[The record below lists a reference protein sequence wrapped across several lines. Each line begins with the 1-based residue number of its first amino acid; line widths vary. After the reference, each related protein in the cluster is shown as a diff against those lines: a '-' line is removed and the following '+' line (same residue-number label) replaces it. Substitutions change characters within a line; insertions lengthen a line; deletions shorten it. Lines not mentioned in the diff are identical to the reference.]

1 MVVVLAAITTVTA
14 AAVGAVYN
22 VTADPIKRAKEQK
35 KVSALAEVLPKFDNT
50 PSEEVDTVAM
60 DGGEVLVYTARMD
73 GQEVGYAV
81 ESFTNSGFSGLIRIM
96 VGFEPD
102 GTVRNISVLE
112 QNETPGLGA
121 KIAVDGNPVK
131 VSFVGHNP
139 ANLKMSVRK
148 DGGDIDAITAST
160 ISSRAYV
167 QAVERAYAAFRQV
180 RFGDDAVDSASG
192 ATALQNDAA
201 EQDAAG
207 HNAADAMPAEADSA
221 SGATMPAAESLPAA
235 DNSGVRLG
243 GKPGPLGRA
252 PRKVLN
258 DK

>member
-1 MVVVLAAITTVTA
+1 MVAVLAAITTVTA

-22 VTADPIKRAKEQK
+22 VTADPIARAKGQK
-35 KVSALAEVLPKFDNT
+35 KVSALAEVLPGFDNT
-50 PSEEVDTVAM
+50 PSEEVDTVAVG
-60 DGGEVLVYTARMD
+60 GGELLVYTARMG

-102 GTVRNISVLE
+102 GTIRNISVLE

-131 VSFVGHNP
+131 VSFVGYNP
-139 ANLKMSVRK
+139 ADLKMAVRK

-180 RFGDDAVDSASG
+180 RFGDDAADSVSG
-192 ATALQNDAA
+192 ATSLRNDP
-201 EQDAAG
+201 AG
-207 HNAADAMPAEADSA
+207 QNAADAMPAADSA
-221 SGATMPAAESLPAA
+221 SGATMSAADSLPAA
-235 DNSGVRLG
+235 DNLDNRPGRERRHG
-243 GKPGPLGRA
+243 GGHLGRS
-252 PRKVLN
+252 PRGVLN

>member
-1 MVVVLAAITTVTA
+1 MVAVLAAITTVTA

-22 VTADPIKRAKEQK
+22 VTADPIARAKGQK
-35 KVSALAEVLPKFDNT
+35 KVSALAEVLPGFDNT
-50 PSEEVDTVAM
+50 PSEEVDTVAVG
-60 DGGEVLVYTARMD
+60 GGELLVYTARMG

-102 GTVRNISVLE
+102 GTIRNISVLE

-131 VSFVGHNP
+131 VSFVGYNP
-139 ANLKMSVRK
+139 ADLKMAVRK

-180 RFGDDAVDSASG
+180 RFGDDA
-192 ATALQNDAA
+192 
-201 EQDAAG
+201 
-207 HNAADAMPAEADSA
+207 ADSA
-221 SGATMPAAESLPAA
+221 SGATMSAADSLPAA
-235 DNSGVRLG
+235 DNLDNRPGRERRHGGGHLG
-243 GKPGPLGRA
+243 QS
-252 PRKVLN
+252 PRGVLN

>member
-22 VTADPIKRAKEQK
+22 VTADPIARAKEQK
-35 KVSALAEVLPKFDNT
+35 KVSALADVLPKFDNT
-50 PSEEVDTVAM
+50 PSEEVDTVAI
-60 DGGEVLVYTARMD
+60 DGGEVLVYTARMG

-96 VGFEPD
+96 VGFGPD
-102 GTVRNISVLE
+102 GTIRNISVLE

-121 KIAVDGNPVK
+121 KIAEDGNPVK
-131 VSFVGHNP
+131 TSFVGKNP
-139 ANLKMSVRK
+139 ADLKMSVRK

-180 RFGDDAVDSASG
+180 SFGDDAADSVSG
-192 ATALQNDAA
+192 ATSLRDGS
-201 EQDAAG
+201 AG
-207 HNAADAMPAEADSA
+207 QEAADAVPAEADSA
-221 SGATMPAAESLPAA
+221 SGATMPAADTLPAA
-235 DNSGVRLG
+235 EDSGMRLG
-243 GKPGPLGRA
+243 GEPGPLDRS